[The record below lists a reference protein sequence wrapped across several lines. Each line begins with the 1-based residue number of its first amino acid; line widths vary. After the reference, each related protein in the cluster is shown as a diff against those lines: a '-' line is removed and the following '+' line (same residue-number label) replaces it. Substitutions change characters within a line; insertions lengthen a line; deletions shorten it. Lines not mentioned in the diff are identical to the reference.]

1 MKRVIL
7 MLFFLLPLFLFGQRA
22 KIEFETTMH
31 NFGNISESGGMVS
44 YDFVF
49 KNTGNSPLILTE
61 VRPSCGCATPQWSR
75 KPILPN
81 ETGSIKVS
89 FNPKN
94 RPNSFLKS
102 ITVKSNAENA
112 IVSLTIKGKVF
123 SGAADP
129 YADYTHSIGSLKT
142 RSHYLNLG
150 SIYNTATVEKTMDI
164 VNTGPRPVKVSI
176 QPAGNYILASV
187 TPETLKSGEKGE
199 IHITY
204 YAAQRKDWG
213 FVNDQMELQTDTGDK
228 GSLGVVANICE
239 DFSEYKNNLYQNAP
253 QAVFSETDINLG
265 ILKKNTTKKQEIYI
279 QNAGKSELIIR
290 KIKTSDDQMLTVV
303 PAKTIIKPGK
313 KIKVTLTL
321 NTDDIAGRKVKIVSF
336 TLNDPKNTIV
346 TCKLTGNVQ

>member
-1 MKRVIL
+1 
-7 MLFFLLPLFLFGQRA
+7 MLFLLFPLFLCGQRA
-22 KIEFETTMH
+22 KIEFEKTTH
-31 NFGNISESGGMVS
+31 NFGNISENGGMVS
-44 YDFVF
+44 YDFIF

-61 VRPSCGCATPQWSR
+61 VRPSCGCTTPHWSR

-81 ETGSIKVS
+81 ETGSINVS

-129 YADYTHSIGSLKT
+129 YADYTHSIGSLRT
-142 RSHYLNLG
+142 RSNYLNLG
-150 SIYNTATVEKTMDI
+150 SIYNTAIVEKSMDI
-164 VNTGPRPVKVSI
+164 VNTGIRPVKVSVR
-176 QPAGNYILASV
+176 PAGSHIVASV
-187 TPETLKSGEKGE
+187 RPEILKSGEKGE
-199 IHITY
+199 IYITY
-204 YAAQRKDWG
+204 YADQKKDWG
-213 FVNDQMELQTDTGDK
+213 FVNDPMEIQTDTGDK

-239 DFSEYKNNLYQNAP
+239 DFSEFKNNHYQNAP
-253 QAVFSETDINLG
+253 KALFSETDINLG
-265 ILKKNTTKKQEIYI
+265 VLKKNTIKKQEISI
-279 QNAGKSELIIR
+279 QNTGKSELIIR
-290 KIKTSDDQMLTVV
+290 KIKTSDDQMLTVA

-321 NTDDIAGRKVKIVSF
+321 NTGDTAGRKVKIVSF